1 MKVSKRK
8 ILEQWIDYAKADLD
22 AAKRLLDSK
31 KPTRWTYL
39 LALWHCHQAIEKILK
54 MVIIKK
60 DNELL
65 KIHDLMRL
73 AELAEIEFSE
83 QDFKF
88 LQRLNKYY
96 LRSRYPDLI
105 YDSLANPDK
114 KFTKDFVNRVKEIF
128 LWLVKQ

>member
-1 MKVSKRK
+1 MKASKRK
-8 ILEQWIDYAKADLD
+8 ILEQWTDYAKADLD
-22 AAKRLLDSK
+22 AAKRLLHSK

-60 DNELL
+60 DKELL

-73 AELAEIEFSE
+73 AELTEIEFSE
-83 QDFKF
+83 QEFNF

-105 YDSLANPDK
+105 YDSLSNPDK
-114 KFTKDFVNRVKEIF
+114 KFTKDFFEMAKKIF
-128 LWLVKQ
+128 LWLQK